1 MHTLRVACVAYDF
14 LHTLRVAHVACDFST
29 RCAWHALR
37 VTRLLGA
44 SGNGCDA
51 QKVLRFHALRV
62 TDYTNALRV
71 TCSVATVWVRV

>member
-1 MHTLRVACVAYDF
+1 MAYVAHDYRRA
-14 LHTLRVAHVACDFST
+14 LRVAHAACDFST

-62 TDYTNALRV
+62 TDYINALRV